1 MQDTIKSLWNG
12 FYTPANQ
19 TVEHCEREKQLLETA
34 DKYEDELAAKLND
47 EARAV
52 FEKYKAT
59 QKLLKA
65 RELEAAFAKGFS
77 IGMKL
82 THEANEKIEEI

>member
-19 TVEHCEREKQLLETA
+19 TVEHCKREMQLLEVA
-34 DKYEDELAAKLND
+34 NKYESELAAKLSD

-52 FEKYKAT
+52 FEKYKVT
-59 QKLLKA
+59 QNLLRA
-65 RELEAAFAKGFS
+65 RKLEAAFAKGFS
-77 IGMKL
+77 TGMKL
-82 THEANEKIEEI
+82 ACEANEKIEEI